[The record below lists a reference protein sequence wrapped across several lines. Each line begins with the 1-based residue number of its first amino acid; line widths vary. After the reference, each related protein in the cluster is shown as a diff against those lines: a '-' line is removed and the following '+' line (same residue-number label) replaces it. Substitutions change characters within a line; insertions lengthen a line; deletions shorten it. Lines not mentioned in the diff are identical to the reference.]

1 MLGTLRPRGVKPG
14 TSGYWPGVT
23 SARDDQASAL
33 ATAAQGDAALGLA
46 AELSDRALR
55 EAETARRIAD
65 VLAAQPALPR
75 LAPPPARPVDD
86 RVTIGCR
93 TCEVTLSP
101 PLRDP
106 DEGLRVARA
115 FFERHGE
122 CLTFVDLE
130 PIRGV
135 I

>member
-1 MLGTLRPRGVKPG
+1 MA
-14 TSGYWPGVT
+14 VT
-23 SARDDQASAL
+23 SARDDQATAL
-33 ATAAQGDAALGLA
+33 ATAAQTTAQGDAALDLA

-55 EAETARRIAD
+55 EAETARRIAEM
-65 VLAAQPALPR
+65 LAAQPAVSELPS
-75 LAPPPARPVDD
+75 PPARPVDD
-86 RVTIGCR
+86 RLTIGCR

-130 PIRGV
+130 PIRRAF
-135 I
+135 

>member
-1 MLGTLRPRGVKPG
+1 MSSPR
-14 TSGYWPGVT
+14 
-23 SARDDQASAL
+23 AEQQR
-33 ATAAQGDAALGLA
+33 AAEQGDAALDLA

-55 EAETARRIAD
+55 EAETARRIAQ
-65 VLAAQPALPR
+65 VLAAQPAVQELP
-75 LAPPPARPVDD
+75 APPERRVAD
-86 RVTIGCR
+86 RLTIGCR
-93 TCEVTLSP
+93 TCDVTLAP

-106 DEGLRVARA
+106 DEGVRIARA

-130 PIRGV
+130 PIRRL

>member
-1 MLGTLRPRGVKPG
+1 M
-14 TSGYWPGVT
+14 T
-23 SARDDQASAL
+23 SARDDQASVRVTAAQ
-33 ATAAQGDAALGLA
+33 ATSAQGDAALDLA

-55 EAETARRIAD
+55 EAETARRIARMI
-65 VLAAQPALPR
+65 AAQPAMPPLPVRPTRQVNDR
-75 LAPPPARPVDD
+75 L
-86 RVTIGCR
+86 TIGCR
-93 TCEVTLSP
+93 TCDVTLSP

-130 PIRGV
+130 PIRRAF
-135 I
+135 

>member
-1 MLGTLRPRGVKPG
+1 V
-14 TSGYWPGVT
+14 
-23 SARDDQASAL
+23 RDEQA
-33 ATAAQGDAALGLA
+33 AAEQGDAALGLA

-55 EAETARRIAD
+55 EAETARRIAE
-65 VLAAQPALPR
+65 VLAAQPALSE
-75 LAPPPARPVDD
+75 LPPVPERAADRRVDD
-86 RVTIGCR
+86 RLTIGCR
-93 TCEVTLSP
+93 TCDVTMAP

-106 DEGLRVARA
+106 DEGARVARA

-130 PIRGV
+130 PIRRL

>member
-1 MLGTLRPRGVKPG
+1 MA
-14 TSGYWPGVT
+14 VT
-23 SARDDQASAL
+23 SARDDQATAL
-33 ATAAQGDAALGLA
+33 ATAAQTSARGTAAQGDAALDLA

-55 EAETARRIAD
+55 EAETARRIAQM
-65 VLAAQPALPR
+65 LAAQPAVAELPS
-75 LAPPPARPVDD
+75 PPTRPVDD
-86 RVTIGCR
+86 RLTIGCR

-130 PIRGV
+130 PIRRV

>member
-1 MLGTLRPRGVKPG
+1 MA
-14 TSGYWPGVT
+14 VT
-23 SARDDQASAL
+23 SARDDQATAL
-33 ATAAQGDAALGLA
+33 ATAAQTTAQGDAALDLA

-55 EAETARRIAD
+55 EAETARRIAEM
-65 VLAAQPALPR
+65 LAAQPAVSELPSR
-75 LAPPPARPVDD
+75 PPRPVDD
-86 RVTIGCR
+86 RLTIGCR

-130 PIRGV
+130 PIRRV

>member
-1 MLGTLRPRGVKPG
+1 MSTV
-14 TSGYWPGVT
+14 
-23 SARDDQASAL
+23 RDEQAA
-33 ATAAQGDAALGLA
+33 AAQGDAALDLA

-55 EAETARRIAD
+55 EAETARRIGEM
-65 VLAAQPALPR
+65 LAAQTAVAELPA
-75 LAPPPARPVDD
+75 PPARPTVE
-86 RVTIGCR
+86 RLTIGCR
-93 TCEVTLSP
+93 TCDITMMP

-106 DEGLRVARA
+106 DEGVRVARA

-130 PIRGV
+130 PIRRL

>member
-1 MLGTLRPRGVKPG
+1 MSSV
-14 TSGYWPGVT
+14 
-23 SARDDQASAL
+23 RDEQAA
-33 ATAAQGDAALGLA
+33 AAQGDAALDLA

-55 EAETARRIAD
+55 EAETARRIAQ
-65 VLAAQPALPR
+65 VLAAQPAVTELPSPPDRQTVDR
-75 LAPPPARPVDD
+75 L
-86 RVTIGCR
+86 TIGCR
-93 TCEVTLSP
+93 TCDVTLAP

-106 DEGLRVARA
+106 DEGARVAQA

-130 PIRGV
+130 PIRGM